1 MPAFENTNILHTS
14 FIIIIIIKEAEQV
27 HNLKNVR
34 VLWRLNNSVIII
46 ARDNENGL
54 TAMNVW
60 YLKKFL

>member
-14 FIIIIIIKEAEQV
+14 FFIIIIKEAEQV